1 LLLSQH
7 ENGRWKSILESTLGV
22 VFLGTP
28 FHGVHDMLH
37 VDILHEA
44 ESSIGESGVMHESHR
59 ASKAEN
65 DWLTELFIE
74 FTQMLWKGPA
84 FKIAC
89 FYEQKATDVGLLLRG
104 VVSVDFAP
112 CVMELTLLQGNFL
125 YERGKYKVMLVSQSS
140 ATLESREQL
149 IGNYPRACNHFELN
163 KHSNSESPEWKAL
176 VRVLLEMKQGIFVPQ
191 TRPSKVHW

>member
-1 LLLSQH
+1 
-7 ENGRWKSILESTLGV
+7 V

-44 ESSIGESGVMHESHR
+44 ESSIGESGVMHENHR

-74 FTQMLWKGPA
+74 FTRMLRKGPA

-89 FYEQKATDVGLLLRG
+89 FYEQKATDLGLLLKKIVG
-104 VVSVDFAP
+104 FCYNLEVSG
-112 CVMELTLLQGNFL
+112 LTLG
-125 YERGKYKVMLVSQSS
+125 
-140 ATLESREQL
+140 
-149 IGNYPRACNHFELN
+149 
-163 KHSNSESPEWKAL
+163 
-176 VRVLLEMKQGIFVPQ
+176 
-191 TRPSKVHW
+191 